1 MTVMVLLK
9 VFIWELGSVHSDVCN
24 FPSEVL
30 SATDFAQYSLFWDWN
45 KSGYNSPMGMDNL
58 EAITV
63 NLREPL
69 RLISDLSIMC
79 KRKPIRYKIAKV
91 QPVTSLTFMV
101 SGFLL

>member
-9 VFIWELGSVHSDVCN
+9 VFIWELGSVPSDVSN

-58 EAITV
+58 EAITNSETQRTIKTHFWLV
-63 NLREPL
+63 YYVEKKTNQ
-69 RLISDLSIMC
+69 IQDS
-79 KRKPIRYKIAKV
+79 
-91 QPVTSLTFMV
+91 
-101 SGFLL
+101 